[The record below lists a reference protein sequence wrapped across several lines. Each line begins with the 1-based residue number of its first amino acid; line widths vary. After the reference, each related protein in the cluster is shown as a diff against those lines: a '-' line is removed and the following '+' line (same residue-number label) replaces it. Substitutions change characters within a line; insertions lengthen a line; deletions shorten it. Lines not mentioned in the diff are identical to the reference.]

1 MGTPILPVT
10 IITYTVRGKWGTYTY
25 SPRYNN
31 NIHSKGEMG
40 TPILPVTI
48 ITYTVRGKWGHLFS
62 LLQLTY
68 TVRGKWGHLFS
79 PLQ

>member
-10 IITYTVRGKWGTYTY
+10 IITYTVRGKWGQY

-62 LLQLTY
+62 
-68 TVRGKWGHLFS
+68 